1 MAKTKIGFI
10 VNPIAGMGG
19 RVGLKGTDGEAYKK
33 ALELGAKPIAPL
45 RAKRFLREYKRL
57 DLTAHIEL
65 YVAPHPMG
73 AGVVEEENIPYRLTG
88 ELKSLET
95 SPEDTKRIAELMV
108 NRGVKLLVFVGGD
121 GTARDITEA
130 IDKRIPILGVP
141 SGVKMYSP
149 LFAIT
154 PEAAAKILEHFI
166 RGDYNVEEVEVL
178 DIDEEAFRR
187 DQLKIRLYGTALT
200 IKVPELLQPGKE
212 PTPSSTS
219 IRENQEAIARYIVE
233 NMEPDTLYI
242 LGPGTTIKAIADIL
256 GVEKTILG
264 VDAIYNGRLIGKD
277 LNEKQLLELI
287 EKYKRVKII
296 LTPIG
301 GQGFLL
307 GRGNQ
312 QISPQILK
320 RIGRENLI
328 VVATHDKISKIRKL
342 RVDTGDPELDEEL
355 KGYIRVIVDYNE
367 EVVLRIE

>member
-1 MAKTKIGFI
+1 MAKIRTGFL

-33 ALELGAKPIAPL
+33 ALELGAKPVAPL

-57 DLTAHIEL
+57 GLERYIEL

-73 AGVVEEENIPYRLTG
+73 SKLVEEEGIPYVLTG
-88 ELKSLET
+88 ELKSLIT
-95 SPEDTKRIAELMV
+95 SAQDTKNISQTMV

-121 GTARDITEA
+121 GTARDIIEA
-130 IDKRIPILGVP
+130 IDKKIPILGVP

-149 LFAIT
+149 VFAVT
-154 PEAAAKILEHFI
+154 PEAAAKILEHYV
-166 RGDYNVEEVEVL
+166 RGNYRIEEVEVL

-187 DQLKIRLYGTALT
+187 DQLKIKLYGTALT
-200 IKVPELLQPGKE
+200 IKVPNLLQSGKE
-212 PTPSSTS
+212 PTPTTPS
-219 IRENQEAIARYIVE
+219 IRENQEAIAKYVIE

-242 LGPGTTIKAIADIL
+242 LGPGTTVKAVADLL
-256 GVEKTILG
+256 GIEKTLLG
-264 VDAIYNGRLIGKD
+264 VDAVYNRRLIGKD

-287 EKYKRVKII
+287 DKYKKAKII

-312 QISPQILK
+312 QISPKILEK
-320 RIGRENLI
+320 IGKNNII
-328 VVATHDKISKIRKL
+328 VIATRDKISKIRRL
-342 RVDTGDPELDEEL
+342 RIDTGDPKVDEKL
-355 KGYIRVIVDYNE
+355 RGYIRVIIDYNE
-367 EVVLRIE
+367 EIVLKVE